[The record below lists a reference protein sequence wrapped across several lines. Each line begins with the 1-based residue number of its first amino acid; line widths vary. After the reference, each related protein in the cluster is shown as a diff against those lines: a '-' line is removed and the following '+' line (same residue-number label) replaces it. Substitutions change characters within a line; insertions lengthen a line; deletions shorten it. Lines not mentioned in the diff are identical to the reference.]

1 MSEQKK
7 SREYKYLEKRIAQIK
22 KNFKFQQS
30 INGITNLQADRLRGL
45 RLLCHAE
52 FEDYFESIAL
62 HLLTAAEKK
71 WKIRKIANYNLA
83 ALFMWHEKIM
93 KNDTYE
99 SKAYMIIADFRKEI
113 NGNHGIK
120 EENLKKLFTP
130 LGYQIDDFDPTF
142 ISTLSSFGSSR
153 GETAHTSA
161 NKTTQPL
168 DQNTELSRIDNLLEN
183 IMDFEE
189 VIFSKC

>member
-7 SREYKYLEKRIAQIK
+7 SREYKYLQRRIIQIK

-30 INGITNLQADRLRGL
+30 INGITSLQADRLRGL

-62 HLLTAAEKK
+62 HLLCTAERK
-71 WKIRKIANYNLA
+71 WTQRKVANYNLA
-83 ALFMWHEKIM
+83 ALFMWHERIE
-93 KNDTYE
+93 KNGTYE
-99 SKAYMIIADFRKEI
+99 TKAEMIIADFRKVI
-113 NGNHGIK
+113 KGNHGIK
-120 EENLKKLFTP
+120 EDNIKKLFLP
-130 LGYQIDDFDPTF
+130 LGYKTDEFDATF
-142 ISTLSSFGSSR
+142 ISTLSSFGMLR

-161 NKTTQPL
+161 NKTQQPL
-168 DQNTELSRIDNLLEN
+168 DQSTELNRIDNLLES